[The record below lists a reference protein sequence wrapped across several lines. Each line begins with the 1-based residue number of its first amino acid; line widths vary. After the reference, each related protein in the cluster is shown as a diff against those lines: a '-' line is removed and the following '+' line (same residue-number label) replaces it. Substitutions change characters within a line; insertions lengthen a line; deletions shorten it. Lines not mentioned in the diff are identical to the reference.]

1 MIWLM
6 MLARPVQVLKEVK
19 LSDPR
24 VPVYSNVTAKPMT
37 SAAEVAEL
45 LARQLVEPVLWEGS
59 LRALVAAGKTEMVRT
74 KRLGLHGLVS
84 CRDAEGFA
92 LAGVPMSFARQ
103 RSAIRLR
110 RVACPARC
118 IAVSSALPAV

>member
-1 MIWLM
+1 M
-6 MLARPVQVLKEVK
+6 LKEVT

-24 VPVYSNVTAKPMT
+24 IPVYSNVTAKPVT

-74 KRLGLHGLVS
+74 QWVWFGE
-84 CRDAEGFA
+84 D
-92 LAGVPMSFARQ
+92 
-103 RSAIRLR
+103 R
-110 RVACPARC
+110 RCQH
-118 IAVSSALPAV
+118 